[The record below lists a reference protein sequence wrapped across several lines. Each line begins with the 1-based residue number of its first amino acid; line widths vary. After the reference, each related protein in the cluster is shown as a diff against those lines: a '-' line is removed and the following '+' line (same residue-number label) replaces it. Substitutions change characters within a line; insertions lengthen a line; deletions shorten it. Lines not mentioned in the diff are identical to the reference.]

1 MLWCKNQKQ
10 GTNIMGKIAVS
21 DRFMQALSV
30 YIKRKPIK
38 HNLKDIINGIFLFY
52 EQAVSGVP

>member
-1 MLWCKNQKQ
+1 MS
-10 GTNIMGKIAVS
+10 KIAVS
-21 DRFMQALSV
+21 DRFMQALSI

-52 EQAVSGVP
+52 EQAVSGVR

>member
-1 MLWCKNQKQ
+1 MLWYKNQKQ
-10 GTNIMGKIAVS
+10 GTNAMVKLTVS

-38 HNLKDIINGIFLFY
+38 HDLRDIDDGIFLFY
-52 EQAVSGVP
+52 EQGVSGVL

>member
-10 GTNIMGKIAVS
+10 GTNIMSKIAVS
-21 DRFMQALSV
+21 DRFMQALSL

-38 HNLKDIINGIFLFY
+38 HDLKDIMNGIFLF
-52 EQAVSGVP
+52 

>member
-10 GTNIMGKIAVS
+10 GTNIMSKIAVS

-38 HNLKDIINGIFLFY
+38 HNLKDIINGIFLFS

>member
-10 GTNIMGKIAVS
+10 GTNIMSKIAVS

-38 HNLKDIINGIFLFY
+38 HDLRDIVDGIFLFY

>member
-1 MLWCKNQKQ
+1 
-10 GTNIMGKIAVS
+10 MGKIAVS

-38 HNLKDIINGIFLFY
+38 HDLKDIINGIFLFY
-52 EQAVSGVP
+52 EQAVSGVL

>member
-10 GTNIMGKIAVS
+10 GTNIMSKRAVS

-38 HNLKDIINGIFLFY
+38 HDLRDIVDGIFLFY
-52 EQAVSGVP
+52 EQDVSGVP